1 MISALGLPVALP
13 ITASGVILLA
23 GSSMKALQV
32 HVFNSNRLPLCAA
45 PVLPGVMPSLFAF
58 SGPPA
63 AGTFV
68 PHRASS
74 AEPNQTGLCSIRTGE
89 IGVNSA

>member
-45 PVLPGVMPSLFAF
+45 PVLPGIIPLLFA
-58 SGPPA
+58 SIGPA
-63 AGTFV
+63 AV
-68 PHRASS
+68 APHRASS
-74 AEPNQTGLCSIRTGE
+74 AEPNQTGLCSIGTGE
-89 IGVNSA
+89 VGVNSP